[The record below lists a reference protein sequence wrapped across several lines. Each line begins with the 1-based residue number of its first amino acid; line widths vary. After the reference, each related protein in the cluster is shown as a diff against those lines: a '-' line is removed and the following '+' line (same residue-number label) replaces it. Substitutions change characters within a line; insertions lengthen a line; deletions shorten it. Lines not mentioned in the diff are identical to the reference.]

1 MYIHLLYLPS
11 SYSILVHLIEKKIF
25 DTCDAFRIEYV
36 TAKKMLNDKVNCQ
49 RPPPP
54 PHLTPVSNFNYRVTK
69 SENPDYPVGTYVQI
83 MVGWR
88 THTILSDPTKLNK
101 VMEMG
106 DLSKSLALGPLG
118 MPG

>member
-1 MYIHLLYLPS
+1 
-11 SYSILVHLIEKKIF
+11 
-25 DTCDAFRIEYV
+25 
-36 TAKKMLNDKVNCQ
+36 MLNDKIKRTHGQ
-49 RPPPP
+49 RTPNPNPPPMTSI
-54 PHLTPVSNFNYRVTK
+54 LFFFYRVTK
-69 SENPDYPVGTYVQI
+69 SENPDYPVGTFVQI

-88 THTILSDPTKLNK
+88 THTVLSDPTKLNK